1 MALIRKV
8 NTLEKLYECLRNES
22 NEILVDEQVA
32 KDAILPIQRML
43 EMS

>member
-1 MALIRKV
+1 MRM
-8 NTLEKLYECLRNES
+8 NTLEKLYECLRAES

>member
-1 MALIRKV
+1 MRM
-8 NTLEKLYECLRNES
+8 NTLEKLYDCLSNES
-22 NEILVDEQVA
+22 NEVFVDEQVA